1 MATIY
6 KKYTLL
12 FLSLIF
18 LSSCEKTVSFQLN
31 NAETKK
37 LVVDGQIETG
47 KTPIVFLTNA
57 IGVTEPLNFNTV
69 INSIARGAIVEVSD
83 ANRTIQLI
91 ELNNAYQVAPQD
103 SSFVG
108 VPGQVY
114 KLKIQYLGKVYE
126 ASTKIPIVKSLD
138 SMWAVKR
145 PISTGPDS
153 NEVNIFAR
161 YTDPDTLG
169 NFVRYFTKRN
179 NESFFTGRNSVYN
192 DEVINGNGIDVRI
205 ERGYD
210 KINDTSTNTFSN
222 FIIGDTIQVKWC
234 AIEKSVYNFW
244 NTLEFS
250 TNSVGNPFSSPS
262 AIMSNISNGAL
273 GVWAGYGSSF
283 KTIIVVK

>member
-6 KKYTLL
+6 KNYAYLL
-12 FLSLIF
+12 ICLFF

-57 IGVTEPLNFNTV
+57 IGVTDPLNLNTV
-69 INSIARGAIVEVSD
+69 LNSIARGAIVEVSD

-108 VPGQVY
+108 VPGQIY

-145 PISTGPDS
+145 VNTSGPDS

-161 YTDPDTLG
+161 YTDPDSLG

-179 NESFFTGRNSVYN
+179 KEPFFTGRNSVYN

-210 KINDTSTNTFSN
+210 KINDTSTKAFSN
-222 FIIGDTIQVKWC
+222 FIIGDTVQVKWC
-234 AIEKSVYNFW
+234 AIEKAVYNFW

-273 GVWAGYGSSF
+273 GVWAGYGTSF

>member
-1 MATIY
+1 MAIISKNY
-6 KKYTLL
+6 AYLL
-12 FLSLIF
+12 ICLFF

-31 NAETKK
+31 NSETKK

-47 KTPIVFLTNA
+47 KPPIVFLTNA
-57 IGVTEPLNFNTV
+57 IGVTDPLNLNTV
-69 INSIARGAIVEVSD
+69 LNSIVRGAIVEVSD
-83 ANRTIQLI
+83 ATRTIQLI
-91 ELNNAYQVAPQD
+91 EQNNSYQVAPQD
-103 SSFVG
+103 SNFVG
-108 VPGQVY
+108 VPGQIY

-138 SMWAVKR
+138 SIWTVKR
-145 PISTGPDS
+145 INAGSPDS

-169 NFVRYFTKRN
+169 NYVRYFTKRN
-179 NESFFTGRNSVYN
+179 KEPFFTGRNSVYN

-205 ERGYD
+205 EKGYD
-210 KINDTSTNTFSN
+210 KINDTSTKKFGN
-222 FIIGDTIQVKWC
+222 FIIGDTVQVKWC
-234 AIEKSVYNFW
+234 AIEKAVYNFW

-273 GVWAGYGSSF
+273 GVWAGYGTSF

>member
-6 KKYTLL
+6 KNYTLL

-57 IGVTEPLNFNTV
+57 IGVTEPLNFNIV
-69 INSIARGAIVEVSD
+69 ISSIARGAIVEVSD

-91 ELNNAYQVAPQD
+91 EINNAYQVAPQD

-145 PISTGPDS
+145 PITTGADS
-153 NEVNIFAR
+153 NEVTIFAR

-179 NESFFTGRNSVYN
+179 QEPFFTARNSVYS
-192 DEVINGNGIDVRI
+192 DEIINGTSFDVRL

>member
-1 MATIY
+1 MAIISKNY
-6 KKYTLL
+6 AYLL
-12 FLSLIF
+12 ICLFF
-18 LSSCEKTVSFQLN
+18 LSSCEKIVSFQLN
-31 NAETKK
+31 NSETKK

-47 KTPIVFLTNA
+47 KPPIVFLTNA
-57 IGVTEPLNFNTV
+57 IGVTDPLNLNTV
-69 INSIARGAIVEVSD
+69 LNSIVRGAIVEVSD
-83 ANRTIQLI
+83 ATRTIQLI
-91 ELNNAYQVAPQD
+91 EQNNSYQVAPQD
-103 SSFVG
+103 SNFVG
-108 VPGQVY
+108 VPGQIY

-138 SMWAVKR
+138 SIWTVKR
-145 PISTGPDS
+145 INAGGPDS

-169 NFVRYFTKRN
+169 NYVRYFTKRN
-179 NESFFTGRNSVYN
+179 KEPFFTGRNSVYN

-205 ERGYD
+205 EKGYD
-210 KINDTSTNTFSN
+210 KINDTSTKKFGN
-222 FIIGDTIQVKWC
+222 FIIGDTVQVKWC
-234 AIEKSVYNFW
+234 AIEKAVYNFW

-273 GVWAGYGSSF
+273 GVWAGYGTSF

>member
-1 MATIY
+1 MAIISKNY
-6 KKYTLL
+6 AYLL
-12 FLSLIF
+12 ICLFF

-31 NAETKK
+31 NSETKK

-47 KTPIVFLTNA
+47 KPPIVFLTNA
-57 IGVTEPLNFNTV
+57 IGVTDPLNLNTV
-69 INSIARGAIVEVSD
+69 LNSIVRGAIVEVSD
-83 ANRTIQLI
+83 ATRTIQLI
-91 ELNNAYQVAPQD
+91 EQNNSYQVAPQD
-103 SSFVG
+103 SNFVG
-108 VPGQVY
+108 VPGQIY

-138 SMWAVKR
+138 SIWTVKR
-145 PISTGPDS
+145 INAGGPDS

-169 NFVRYFTKRN
+169 NYVRYFTKRN
-179 NESFFTGRNSVYN
+179 KEPFFTGRNSVYN

-205 ERGYD
+205 EKGYD
-210 KINDTSTNTFSN
+210 KINDTSNKKFGN
-222 FIIGDTIQVKWC
+222 FIISDTVQVKWC
-234 AIEKSVYNFW
+234 AIEKAVYNFW

-273 GVWAGYGSSF
+273 GVWAGYGTSF

>member
-1 MATIY
+1 MATTY
-6 KKYTLL
+6 KNYTLL

-69 INSIARGAIVEVSD
+69 LNSIARGAIVEVSD

-91 ELNNAYQVAPQD
+91 EQNNAYQVAPQD

-126 ASTKIPIVKSLD
+126 ASTKIPIVKGLD
-138 SMWAVKR
+138 SMWAKKR
-145 PISTGPDS
+145 SNTTGPDS
-153 NEVNIFAR
+153 NEVTIFAR
-161 YTDPDTLG
+161 YTDPDSLG

-179 NESFFTGRNSVYN
+179 KEPYFTVRNSVYN

-210 KINDTSTNTFSN
+210 KINDTATNLFSN
-222 FIIGDTIQVKWC
+222 FKIGDTVQVKWC

>member
-1 MATIY
+1 MAIISKNY
-6 KKYTLL
+6 AYLL
-12 FLSLIF
+12 ICLFF

-47 KTPIVFLTNA
+47 KPPIVFLTNA
-57 IGVTEPLNFNTV
+57 IGVTDPLNLNTV
-69 INSIARGAIVEVSD
+69 LNSIVRGAIVEVSD
-83 ANRTIQLI
+83 ATRTIQLI
-91 ELNNAYQVAPQD
+91 EQNNSYQVAPQD
-103 SSFVG
+103 SNFVG
-108 VPGQVY
+108 VPGQIY

-138 SMWAVKR
+138 SIWTVKR
-145 PISTGPDS
+145 INAGGPDS

-169 NFVRYFTKRN
+169 NYVRYFTKRN
-179 NESFFTGRNSVYN
+179 KEPFFTGRNSVYN

-205 ERGYD
+205 EKGYD
-210 KINDTSTNTFSN
+210 KINDTSTKKFGN
-222 FIIGDTIQVKWC
+222 FIIGDTVQVKWC
-234 AIEKSVYNFW
+234 AIEKAVYNFW

-273 GVWAGYGSSF
+273 GVWAGYGTSF

>member
-1 MATIY
+1 
-6 KKYTLL
+6 
-12 FLSLIF
+12 
-18 LSSCEKTVSFQLN
+18 
-31 NAETKK
+31 

-69 INSIARGAIVEVSD
+69 LNSIARGAIVEVSD

-91 ELNNAYQVAPQD
+91 EQNNAYQVAPQD

-126 ASTKIPIVKSLD
+126 ASTKIPIVKGLD
-138 SMWAVKR
+138 SMWAKKR
-145 PISTGPDS
+145 SNTTGPDS
-153 NEVNIFAR
+153 NEVTIFAR
-161 YTDPDTLG
+161 YTDPDSLG

-179 NESFFTGRNSVYN
+179 KEPYFTVRNSVYN

-210 KINDTSTNTFSN
+210 KINDTATNLFSN
-222 FIIGDTIQVKWC
+222 FKIGDTVQVKWC

>member
-1 MATIY
+1 MATTY
-6 KKYTLL
+6 KNYKLL

-47 KTPIVFLTNA
+47 KNPIVFLTNA

-83 ANRTIQLI
+83 PNRTIQLI
-91 ELNNAYQVAPQD
+91 EQNNAYQVAPQD

-108 VPGQVY
+108 IPGQVY

-126 ASTKIPIVKSLD
+126 ASTKIPKVKGLD
-138 SMWAVKR
+138 SMWAIKR
-145 PISTGPDS
+145 PITIGPDS
-153 NEVNIFAR
+153 NDVTIFAR
-161 YTDPDTLG
+161 YTDPDSLG

-179 NESFFTGRNSVYN
+179 NEPFFTGRNSVYN
-192 DEVINGNGIDVRI
+192 DEVINGSGIDVRI

-210 KINDTSTNTFSN
+210 KINDTATNLFSN
-222 FIIGDTIQVKWC
+222 FKIGDTVQVKWC

>member
-1 MATIY
+1 MAIISKNY
-6 KKYTLL
+6 AYLL
-12 FLSLIF
+12 ICLFF

-31 NAETKK
+31 NSETKK

-47 KTPIVFLTNA
+47 KPPIVFLTNA
-57 IGVTEPLNFNTV
+57 IGVTDPLNLNTV
-69 INSIARGAIVEVSD
+69 LNSIVRGAIVEVSD
-83 ANRTIQLI
+83 ATRTIQLI
-91 ELNNAYQVAPQD
+91 EQNNSYQVAPQD
-103 SSFVG
+103 SNFVG
-108 VPGQVY
+108 VPGQIY

-138 SMWAVKR
+138 SIWTVKR
-145 PISTGPDS
+145 INGGGPDS

-169 NFVRYFTKRN
+169 NYVRYFTKRN
-179 NESFFTGRNSVYN
+179 KEPFFTGRNSVYN

-205 ERGYD
+205 EKGYD
-210 KINDTSTNTFSN
+210 KINDTSTKKFGN
-222 FIIGDTIQVKWC
+222 FIIGDTVQVKWC
-234 AIEKSVYNFW
+234 AIEKAVYNFW

-273 GVWAGYGSSF
+273 GVWAGYGTSF

>member
-6 KKYTLL
+6 KNYTLL

-91 ELNNAYQVAPQD
+91 EQNNAYQVAPQD

-145 PISTGPDS
+145 PITTGADS
-153 NEVNIFAR
+153 NEVTIFAR

-179 NESFFTGRNSVYN
+179 QEPFFTARNSVYS
-192 DEVINGNGIDVRI
+192 DEIINGTSFDVRL

>member
-1 MATIY
+1 MAIISKNY
-6 KKYTLL
+6 AYLL
-12 FLSLIF
+12 ICLFF

-31 NAETKK
+31 NSETKK

-47 KTPIVFLTNA
+47 KPPIVFLTNA
-57 IGVTEPLNFNTV
+57 IGVTDPLNLNTV
-69 INSIARGAIVEVSD
+69 LNSIVRGAIVEVSD
-83 ANRTIQLI
+83 ATRTIQLI
-91 ELNNAYQVAPQD
+91 EQNNSYQVAPQD
-103 SSFVG
+103 SNFVG
-108 VPGQVY
+108 VPGQIY

-138 SMWAVKR
+138 SIWSVKR
-145 PISTGPDS
+145 INAGGPDS

-169 NFVRYFTKRN
+169 NYVRYFTKRN
-179 NESFFTGRNSVYN
+179 KEPFFTGRNSVYN

-205 ERGYD
+205 EKGYD
-210 KINDTSTNTFSN
+210 KINDTSTKKFGN
-222 FIIGDTIQVKWC
+222 FIIGDTVQVKWC
-234 AIEKSVYNFW
+234 AIEKAVYNFW

-273 GVWAGYGSSF
+273 GVWAGYGTSF

>member
-6 KKYTLL
+6 KNYTLL

-47 KTPIVFLTNA
+47 KNPIVFLTNA

-69 INSIARGAIVEVSD
+69 LNSIARGAIVEVSD

-108 VPGQVY
+108 VPGQIY

-126 ASTKIPIVKSLD
+126 ASTKIPIVKGLD
-138 SMWAVKR
+138 SMWALKR
-145 PISTGPDS
+145 PITTGPDS

-179 NESFFTGRNSVYN
+179 N
-192 DEVINGNGIDVRI
+192 
-205 ERGYD
+205 
-210 KINDTSTNTFSN
+210 
-222 FIIGDTIQVKWC
+222 FIH
-234 AIEKSVYNFW
+234 F
-244 NTLEFS
+244 
-250 TNSVGNPFSSPS
+250 
-262 AIMSNISNGAL
+262 
-273 GVWAGYGSSF
+273 
-283 KTIIVVK
+283 

>member
-1 MATIY
+1 MAIISKNY
-6 KKYTLL
+6 AYLL
-12 FLSLIF
+12 ICLFF

-47 KTPIVFLTNA
+47 KPPIVFLTNA
-57 IGVTEPLNFNTV
+57 ISVTDPLNLNTV
-69 INSIARGAIVEVSD
+69 LNSIVRGAIVEVSD
-83 ANRTIQLI
+83 ATRTIQLI
-91 ELNNAYQVAPQD
+91 EQNNSYQVAPQD
-103 SSFVG
+103 SNFVG
-108 VPGQVY
+108 VPGQIY

-138 SMWAVKR
+138 SIWTVKR
-145 PISTGPDS
+145 INAGGPDS

-169 NFVRYFTKRN
+169 NYVRYFTKRN
-179 NESFFTGRNSVYN
+179 KEPFFTGRNSVYN

-205 ERGYD
+205 EKGYD
-210 KINDTSTNTFSN
+210 KINDTSTKKFGN
-222 FIIGDTIQVKWC
+222 FIIGDTVQVKWC
-234 AIEKSVYNFW
+234 AIEKAVYNFW

-273 GVWAGYGSSF
+273 GVWAGYGTSF

>member
-1 MATIY
+1 MAIISKNY
-6 KKYTLL
+6 AYLL
-12 FLSLIF
+12 ICLFF

-31 NAETKK
+31 NSETKK

-47 KTPIVFLTNA
+47 KPPIVFLTNA
-57 IGVTEPLNFNTV
+57 IGVTDPLNLNTV
-69 INSIARGAIVEVSD
+69 LNSIVRGAIVEVSD
-83 ANRTIQLI
+83 ATRTIQLI
-91 ELNNAYQVAPQD
+91 EQNNSYQVAPQD
-103 SSFVG
+103 SNFVG
-108 VPGQVY
+108 VPGQIY

-138 SMWAVKR
+138 SIWTVKR
-145 PISTGPDS
+145 INAGGPDS

-169 NFVRYFTKRN
+169 NYVRYFTKRN
-179 NESFFTGRNSVYN
+179 KEPFFTGRNSVYN

-205 ERGYD
+205 EKGYD
-210 KINDTSTNTFSN
+210 KINDTSTKKFGN
-222 FIIGDTIQVKWC
+222 FIIGDTVQVKWC
-234 AIEKSVYNFW
+234 AIEKAVYNFW

-273 GVWAGYGSSF
+273 GVWAGYGTSF